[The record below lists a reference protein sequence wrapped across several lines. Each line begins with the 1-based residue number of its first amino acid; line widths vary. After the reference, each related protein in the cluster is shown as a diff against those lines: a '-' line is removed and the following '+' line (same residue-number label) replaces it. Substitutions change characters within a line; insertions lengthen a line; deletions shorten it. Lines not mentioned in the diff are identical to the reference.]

1 MGGMMDGW
9 VVDDLVLEDEELFVE
24 SGIWNQENLVTV
36 MRSTASDIDIL
47 FFCSQKNSRKMI
59 KEKKMCLDDDKKQN
73 ILNDNA

>member
-1 MGGMMDGW
+1 
-9 VVDDLVLEDEELFVE
+9 
-24 SGIWNQENLVTV
+24 

-59 KEKKMCLDDDKKQN
+59 KEKRMCLDDDKKQN